1 MKNLDDVR
9 GLNDP
14 IVDQDGR
21 MDELADTGPTVH
33 RVPMYGKLLNRSTW
47 FKMALPNRSA
57 EAGKLAQE

>member
-1 MKNLDDVR
+1 
-9 GLNDP
+9 
-14 IVDQDGR
+14 